1 MLRALQQGLTPDVE
15 MEIVGLGDLPLYN
28 EEMVLV
34 VAQGPRPACERLLEA
49 LRGAGTPGTVDNVIA
64 DFSAPG
70 EPMSGFRER

>member
-1 MLRALQQGLTPDVE
+1 M
-15 MEIVGLGDLPLYN
+15 
-28 EEMVLV
+28 LV